1 MHTGISLYPGLDG
14 TAADHLALVEQASAL
29 GIRRLFTSL
38 HIPEANRDALRQ
50 ELRQLLAA
58 ARSHDMDVIADISP
72 QTTALLGIDTLRP
85 QALLDLGITTARLDY
100 GFSVE
105 KTALFS
111 RIMPIQLNASTLQ
124 PSYIQAL
131 QDADAD
137 FSQIDCLHNFYPRP
151 HTGLSPVYAAQQTHW
166 LQEKGLSV
174 GAFIASQAGRRG
186 PLYEGLPTLE
196 MHRRMD
202 VSLAS
207 RHLAAIGMQSVFIG
221 DSHPSIAE
229 LQSLARTGREEK
241 NVVVLKARLLSR
253 EPYIRD
259 LLSYTFTARLDAA
272 QDVIRAQESR
282 SHVGSHIITAD
293 GPQCPLQYGDI
304 TIDNQ
309 DFQRYMGEIQII
321 QRSLPAEPRTNIAAR
336 ILPEEQFLLSYITPG
351 RKFRFEWVR

>member
-14 TAADHLALVEQASAL
+14 TAAEHLSLLKQASAL
-29 GIRRLFTSL
+29 GIRRLFMSL
-38 HIPEANRDALRQ
+38 HIPEANKSELRQ
-50 ELRQLLAA
+50 ELHQLLAA

-72 QTTALLGIDTLRP
+72 QTTALLGIDTLQP
-85 QALLDLGITTARLDY
+85 QVLLDLGITTARLDY
-100 GFSVE
+100 GFSAE

-131 QDADAD
+131 QHAGAN
-137 FSQIDCLHNFYPRP
+137 FSHIDCLHNFYPRP
-151 HTGLSPVYAAQQTHW
+151 HTGLSPAYAAQQTHW

-174 GAFIASQAGRRG
+174 GAFIASQTGRRG

-207 RHLAAIGMQSVFIG
+207 RHLAAMGMQSVFIG
-221 DSHPSIAE
+221 DSHPSAAE
-229 LQSLARTGREEK
+229 LESLARTGREEK
-241 NVVVLKARLLSR
+241 YVVVLKARLLSQD
-253 EPYIRD
+253 PFIRD

-293 GPQCPLQYGDI
+293 GPQRPLQYGDI
-304 TIDNQ
+304 TIDNHG
-309 DFQRYMGEIQII
+309 FQRYMGEIQII
-321 QRSLPAEPRTNIAAR
+321 QKPLPAEPRTNIAAR
-336 ILPEEQFLLSYITPG
+336 ILPEEQFLLPYITPG
-351 RKFRFEWVR
+351 RKFRLEWVR

>member
-1 MHTGISLYPGLDG
+1 MHTGISLYPGLEG
-14 TAADHLALVEQASAL
+14 TAAEHLSLLEHASAL

-38 HIPEANRDALRQ
+38 HIPETNKNALRQ
-50 ELRQLLAA
+50 ELHQLLAV

-72 QTTALLGIDTLRP
+72 KTTALLKIDTLQP
-85 QALLDLGITTARLDY
+85 QALLNLGITTARLDY

-131 QDADAD
+131 QNAGAD
-137 FSQIDCLHNFYPRP
+137 FSHIDCLHNFYPRP
-151 HTGLSPVYAAQQTHW
+151 HTGLSPAYAAQQTHW

-174 GAFIASQAGRRG
+174 GAFIASQTGRRG

-196 MHRRMD
+196 MHRHMD

-207 RHLAAIGMQSVFIG
+207 RHLAAMGMQSILIG
-221 DSHPSIAE
+221 DSHPSAVE
-229 LQSLARTGREEK
+229 LESLARTGREEK

-253 EPYIRD
+253 DPYIRD

-282 SHVGSHIITAD
+282 SHIGSHIIAAD
-293 GPQCPLQYGDI
+293 GPQRPLQYGDI

-309 DFQRYMGEIQII
+309 GFQRYMGEIQII
-321 QRSLPAEPRTNIAAR
+321 KNPLPAEPRTNIAAR
-336 ILPEEQFLLSYITPG
+336 ILTEEQFLLPYITPG
-351 RKFRFEWVR
+351 RKFRLEWVR